1 MKKVLHK
8 IMCMALAA
16 VMMITVLSVA
26 APSEVEAAGLS
37 FKSSGKSAV
46 TIKDEDC
53 YKGTGYK
60 THYIKYKPK
69 NTGYVTLKFQNA
81 SNIYSYSFGYVTLCN
96 KSKKSISQK
105 EELWHNGYN
114 KSLFYTRTY
123 AVKKNQ
129 TYYFAVKCDGGTK
142 ITANF
147 TKVAKSTANTKA
159 KAKNIAKGKTTKGV
173 ILAGENKADWYKIK
187 MTSSKKLKITCTAKT
202 NGDTNKHG
210 IKVTFYDKNGKKWTS
225 DSYVTMTT
233 ANPKNGMNIYMSS
246 NYGSQHTIPTG
257 TYWVKVERLSK
268 QSSGYYT
275 LKWSTY

>member
-1 MKKVLHK
+1 MKKVLQK

-37 FKSSGKSAV
+37 CKSSGKSVV

-159 KAKNIAKGKTTKGV
+159 KAKNIAKGKTAKGV

-202 NGDTNKHG
+202 NGDMNKHG